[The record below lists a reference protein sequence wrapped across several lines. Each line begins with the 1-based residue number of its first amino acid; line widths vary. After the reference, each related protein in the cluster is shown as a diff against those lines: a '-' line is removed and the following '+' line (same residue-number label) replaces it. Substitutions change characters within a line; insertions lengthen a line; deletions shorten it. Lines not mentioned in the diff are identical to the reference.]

1 MLEILKTYSNGG
13 VIEVYRQ
20 VDREASDYK
29 NVFASC
35 EYFAQQ
41 GKRTVITPR
50 FSETIGNPDYHTIY
64 ATLKGTPC
72 NVGRF
77 YAKRHIYNRINVEKQ
92 NITEVFI
99 RSENG
104 LEVLY
109 SKGEG

>member
-64 ATLKGTPC
+64 ATLKGTPFWGKC
-72 NVGRF
+72 TDFCVDGIWYEHEGYDKKKNQKHPLK
-77 YAKRHIYNRINVEKQ
+77 KRKHKNC
-92 NITEVFI
+92 
-99 RSENG
+99 
-104 LEVLY
+104 
-109 SKGEG
+109 